1 MGSVLPP
8 DIGTPEVHHINLQ
21 NVATPPVLVIHE
33 INDIVGNTKVEE
45 AEEGGTVVA
54 KDLVSSAIENNIDMS
69 STKHLQSKLEEGF
82 AKMRGIDDEL
92 RGVDAKLRG
101 SRRKSVES
109 LCGDVW
115 EVAND
120 MVTSSDSNVD
130 VAIVSKGTQSAVEEY
145 NSLALDAQHCLGGA
159 GLAFLDKDDIDST
172 RLGVSTQVFDRL
184 SVIEPHDADVRAG
197 LGTALLI
204 QGIFHHD
211 EEESRRS
218 LSLAT
223 YHLKV
228 ASSLCSSSSRLD
240 KMDTGTNDSGMAPT
254 SLSSR
259 LTKVDDGNTASH
271 AAILHNLALA
281 YMAAGDMHNSV
292 PLLLRSSAI
301 RREHTIHADTQPY
314 WNVPNDVLMAVE
326 ERAVLIAASRSNKP
340 ELGSPNNMKKK
351 RRRRSRIPFMPF
363 FRDHDFTVEE
373 MIGIE

>member
-33 INDIVGNTKVEE
+33 INDIVGNTKVET
-45 AEEGGTVVA
+45 EEGGTVVA

-82 AKMRGIDDEL
+82 AKMRGIDDAL

-172 RLGVSTQVFDRL
+172 RLWVSTQVFDRL

-326 ERAVLIAASRSNKP
+326 ERAVLVAASRSNKP

>member
-33 INDIVGNTKVEE
+33 INDIVGNTKVET
-45 AEEGGTVVA
+45 EEGGTVVA

-172 RLGVSTQVFDRL
+172 RLWVSTQVFDRL

-326 ERAVLIAASRSNKP
+326 ERAVLVAASRSNKP

>member
-21 NVATPPVLVIHE
+21 NVATSPVLVIHE
-33 INDIVGNTKVEE
+33 INDIVGNTKVET
-45 AEEGGTVVA
+45 EEGGTVVA

-172 RLGVSTQVFDRL
+172 RLWVSTQVFDRL

-326 ERAVLIAASRSNKP
+326 ERAVLVAASRSNKP
-340 ELGSPNNMKKK
+340 ELGSPNNMKKN

>member
-21 NVATPPVLVIHE
+21 NVATSPVLVIHE
-33 INDIVGNTKVEE
+33 INDIVGNTKVET
-45 AEEGGTVVA
+45 EEGGTVVA

-172 RLGVSTQVFDRL
+172 RLWVSTQVFDRL

-301 RREHTIHADTQPY
+301 RREHTIHTDTQPY

-326 ERAVLIAASRSNKP
+326 ERAVLVAASRSNKP

>member
-33 INDIVGNTKVEE
+33 INDIVGNTKVET
-45 AEEGGTVVA
+45 EEGGTVVA

-120 MVTSSDSNVD
+120 MVTSSSESNVD

-172 RLGVSTQVFDRL
+172 RLWVSTQVFDRL

-301 RREHTIHADTQPY
+301 RREHTIHTDTQPY

-326 ERAVLIAASRSNKP
+326 ERAVLVAASRSNKP

>member
-21 NVATPPVLVIHE
+21 NVATSPVLVIHE
-33 INDIVGNTKVEE
+33 INDIVGNTKVET
-45 AEEGGTVVA
+45 EEGGTVVA

-120 MVTSSDSNVD
+120 MVTSSSESNVD

-172 RLGVSTQVFDRL
+172 RLWVSTQVFDRL

-259 LTKVDDGNTASH
+259 LTKVDDGNAASH

-326 ERAVLIAASRSNKP
+326 ERAVLVAASRSNKP
-340 ELGSPNNMKKK
+340 ELGSPNNMKK

>member
-21 NVATPPVLVIHE
+21 NVATSPVLVIHE
-33 INDIVGNTKVEE
+33 INDIVGNTKVET
-45 AEEGGTVVA
+45 EEGGTVVA

-172 RLGVSTQVFDRL
+172 RLWVSTQVFDRL

-326 ERAVLIAASRSNKP
+326 ERAVLVAASRSNKP

>member
-33 INDIVGNTKVEE
+33 INDIVGNTKVET
-45 AEEGGTVVA
+45 EEGGTVVA

-145 NSLALDAQHCLGGA
+145 NSLALDAQHCLAGA

-172 RLGVSTQVFDRL
+172 RLWVSTQVCDRL

>member
-1 MGSVLPP
+1 MGSVLPS
-8 DIGTPEVHHINLQ
+8 DVGTPEVHHINLQ
-21 NVATPPVLVIHE
+21 NVATSPVLVIHE

-172 RLGVSTQVFDRL
+172 RLWVSTQVFDRL

-218 LSLAT
+218 LALAT

-301 RREHTIHADTQPY
+301 RREHTIHTDTQPY

-326 ERAVLIAASRSNKP
+326 ERAVLVAASRSNKP

>member
-1 MGSVLPP
+1 MGSVLP
-8 DIGTPEVHHINLQ
+8 EVNHINLQ
-21 NVATPPVLVIHE
+21 HVGTLPVPVIHE
-33 INDIVGNTKVEE
+33 NDIVGKTKAE
-45 AEEGGTVVA
+45 ADGTTVA
-54 KDLVSSAIENNIDMS
+54 LDTY

-120 MVTSSDSNVD
+120 MVTSSESNVVD
-130 VAIVSKGTQSAVEEY
+130 GNVKTVEPIVSKGVTSQSAVDEY
-145 NSLALDAQHCLGGA
+145 NSLALDAQHCLGAA
-159 GLAFLDKDDIDST
+159 GLAFLEKDDIDST

-184 SVIEPHDADVRAG
+184 SVIEPYDADVRAG

-223 YHLKV
+223 YHLNV

-240 KMDTGTNDSGMAPT
+240 KVNTDMNSDMTPT

-259 LTKVDDGNTASH
+259 LTKIDDGNAASH

-301 RREHTIHADTQPY
+301 RREHTIHTDTQPY
-314 WNVPNDVLMAVE
+314 WSVPNDVLMAVE
-326 ERAVLIAASRSNKP
+326 ERAVLIASSRSNIP
-340 ELGSPNNMKKK
+340 ELGGPNNMNKRR

>member
-33 INDIVGNTKVEE
+33 INDIVGNTKVET
-45 AEEGGTVVA
+45 EEGGTVVA

-120 MVTSSDSNVD
+120 MVTSSSESNVD

-301 RREHTIHADTQPY
+301 RREHTIHTDTQPY

>member
-33 INDIVGNTKVEE
+33 INDIVGNTKVET
-45 AEEGGTVVA
+45 EEGGTVVA

-172 RLGVSTQVFDRL
+172 RLWVSTQVFDRL